1 MYARA
6 AARIGATRQV
16 AQLWRCTA
24 CLAVHLHRSCTFC
37 GRVTCV
43 ELVSTRLAWV
53 SFLARN
59 AALANFKQP
68 WVRRRVLHVQRA
80 SIAPLHQLP
89 RMRFEP
95 VRFAWKV
102 HIKMSKASFSVLCA
116 HRVHSKATV
125 DPHRVQNVLLAD
137 THQARLR
144 GCVQIANQD
153 CLAILWPMLV
163 VASACPDST
172 NLTLVQRVAIYA
184 KWAIISLRSQ
194 PQNAMPAQQDTFNI
208 CKVPLTV

>member
-1 MYARA
+1 MYARV

-68 WVRRRVLHVQRA
+68 WVRRRVLHVRPA
-80 SIAPLHQLP
+80 ST
-89 RMRFEP
+89 ET
-95 VRFAWKV
+95 
-102 HIKMSKASFSVLCA
+102 
-116 HRVHSKATV
+116 ATV
-125 DPHRVQNVLLAD
+125 LQCRSHRR
-137 THQARLR
+137 ARL
-144 GCVQIANQD
+144 VQRD
-153 CLAILWPMLV
+153 CTKQSQGSSGVHRARR
-163 VASACPDST
+163 VASAAMACYRALHVALASIGTRILPLRLKHRRVHRVPKACISHRKGKCNACRAWLAST
-172 NLTLVQRVAIYA
+172 GRARQQRLERAWLAPRVR
-184 KWAIISLRSQ
+184 WANISR
-194 PQNAMPAQQDTFNI
+194 QQA
-208 CKVPLTV
+208 V